1 MKKVANL
8 FILFAAMAVGGVAVK
23 FWDDAV
29 QRGTEKLIEA
39 QLMRDVRQPNV
50 DIHKIGLHGPF
61 IDLHVGHLLHEGEV
75 EGEHDDDVHLTPDQM
90 KRLREAEAKAKE
102 VFGTP
107 GGAYTKEDIA
117 KNGTIPPAQ
126 RFGDVQFLYTMKAF
140 PGQATDPILGTKVSG
155 AFDWYVGGQCY
166 HFASV
171 PSLEEFVMRAK
182 KDPSSVMPASHYVGA
197 KTVQVAQR

>member
-8 FILFAAMAVGGVAVK
+8 FILCAAMAVGGAAVK

-39 QLMRDVRQPNV
+39 QLLKDVKQPSV
-50 DIHKIGLHGPF
+50 DIHTIGLHGAF
-61 IDLHVGHLLHEGEV
+61 IDLHCGHDVKEEKEDG
-75 EGEHDDDVHLTPDQM
+75 HDDEVHLSPAMM
-90 KRLREAEAKAKE
+90 KKLHDADAEAKI

-117 KNGTIPPAQ
+117 KNGSVPPAD
-126 RFGDVQFLYTMKAF
+126 RFGDVQFLASMKAF
-140 PGQATDPILGTKVSG
+140 PGQPIDPIIGTKTAA
-155 AFDWYVGGQCY
+155 AFDWYVGGNLY

-182 KDPSSVMPASHYVGA
+182 KDPGSIKPASFYVEA
-197 KTVQVAQR
+197 KTIQVAQR